1 MAASRLLSLMIDV
14 ARVVQGALELCSLV
28 PKVSRTQS
36 RARSSYA
43 EPQPT
48 LAEHFPN
55 ALQRYDIFSA
65 LPNFA
70 LRFGAIFST
79 NSTN

>member
-1 MAASRLLSLMIDV
+1 MVLDSFATSYIGWPPPAFLSPFATRAFRKGG
-14 ARVVQGALELCSLV
+14 AR
-28 PKVSRTQS
+28 RTQS

-55 ALQRYDIFSA
+55 ALQRYNIFRQV
-65 LPNFA
+65 PNF
-70 LRFGAIFST
+70 GYS
-79 NSTN
+79 